1 MGGGGIHT
9 FLNFLFHSWPAMRTF
24 TALSMRPAETTTPTW
39 ELEKSLRTMGLPAM
53 DLDIVIGVRC
63 VDCRACEGSADERSE
78 GSCDAQR
85 QQANASRE
93 GVGKSGRWGVG
104 VQWAI
109 DYVSMDGVCVDA
121 RSLRK
126 K

>member
-1 MGGGGIHT
+1 MEGRRETREEDGREERGKHT

-53 DLDIVIGVRC
+53 DLDIVVVDPC
-63 VDCRACEGSADERSE
+63 VLPEGEGCADERGD

-85 QQANASRE
+85 QQANASR
-93 GVGKSGRWGVG
+93 V
-104 VQWAI
+104 
-109 DYVSMDGVCVDA
+109 
-121 RSLRK
+121 
-126 K
+126 